1 VSLTGLVE
9 TEVAVPDSRLTAPGE
24 SLGSLAVCRA
34 TANDVLVRA
43 GLALARYHLGHD
55 LTRRTAVVVGAGR
68 TGRHAARLLDE
79 AGVGCLSTTSRRQAA
94 AADLATWRGG
104 QPLAAAGLVDAVSHA
119 EILVAAISATAPVVL
134 VQEVRIARQTAR
146 GRPLFVLD
154 LGAPPDVEPAV
165 GRLPGVV
172 LIDLRG
178 LGRRL
183 RLGDV
188 SERISARSARSEG
201 RVSG

>member
-1 VSLTGLVE
+1 
-9 TEVAVPDSRLTAPGE
+9 VAPAV
-24 SLGSLAVCRA
+24 SLGSLAVRRA

-55 LTRRTAVVVGAGR
+55 LTGRTAVVVGAGR

-79 AGVGCLSTTSRRQAA
+79 AGVGSLSITSRHQTPAV
-94 AADLATWRGG
+94 DPATSRGG
-104 QPLAAAGLVDAVSHA
+104 EPLAAAGLIEAVSHA
-119 EILVAAISATAPVVL
+119 EILVVATSAAPVVL
-134 VQEVRIARQTAR
+134 VQEVRVARQKAR

-154 LGAPPDVEPAV
+154 LGAPPGVEPGV

-172 LIDLRG
+172 LIDLRA

-188 SERISARSARSEG
+188 SERISARSGRSEA